1 MDREYVRE
9 KKRRER
15 VSFSTLQI
23 DSLDENA
30 IETHVKSASR
40 KRIKSTGNRAS
51 RQLSLIRTCHAT
63 RDVQNR
69 AAISS
74 KSPGR
79 IDQTRAFL
87 LSSEEKVESLLE
99 NVI

>member
-1 MDREYVRE
+1 MKE
-9 KKRRER
+9 RER
-15 VSFSTLQI
+15 GEREFLSRLCSEI